1 MKAIKLSKTVTASND
16 LDANEVRA
24 FLKEKGIFLVNLLSA
39 AGSGKTTMLLRLVS
53 DLRGN
58 ANIAVMVADLAAAKR
73 QYPDLTFD
81 RTTLEEIMLFY
92 VNQGKKVWQ

>member
-39 AGSGKTTMLLRLVS
+39 VGSGKTTMLLR
-53 DLRGN
+53 RY
-58 ANIAVMVADLAAAKR
+58 R
-73 QYPDLTFD
+73 QERDGPQCTGG
-81 RTTLEEIMLFY
+81 RRRSRKIPEY
-92 VNQGKKVWQ
+92 V